1 MSIEE
6 LENSASFDI
15 KSEKAPEIMVI
26 GVGGGGNNAINNMYK
41 QNIKSVD
48 FVVCNTDRQ
57 ALDNSPVPTKL
68 LIGPTTTRGLGAGN
82 KPQLARAA
90 AEESVED
97 IDALFAPG
105 INMVFVTAGMGGGTG
120 TGAAPVVAR
129 VAKERGLLTIG
140 IVTIPFVFE
149 GKKKILKA
157 LDGAEEMSKYVD
169 ALLVINNERLND
181 IYGDLDFLNAF
192 GKADD
197 TLTIAAR
204 SISEIITE
212 DGYINLDF
220 NDVDNTL
227 RDGGA
232 AIISSGYGEGENRVS
247 KAFQS
252 AINSPLLKNRDILK
266 AKKLL
271 FNIYFAKNA
280 EHPFTMNE
288 TKEIASFVTSINPGV
303 DVIWGATVDDSL
315 GDTVKITILAAGF
328 DVTLREDNEDKAD
341 VITFKPDV
349 KPIEEEEDPEAEER
363 LRKTYGS
370 EKIDNIQ
377 REKDTKRYVALTPE
391 LMDDDSIVE
400 SLEKVPTYNRDKE
413 TAEMLNARVKASNEG
428 TPIIANNEKTNDG
441 DNQAGQVVSFM

>member
-15 KSEKAPEIMVI
+15 KSEKSPEIMVI

-41 QNIKSVD
+41 QSIKSVD

-57 ALDNSPVPTKL
+57 ALDNSPVPKKL

-90 AEESVED
+90 AEESVDD

-212 DGYINLDF
+212 EGYINLDF

-315 GDTVKITILAAGF
+315 GDKVKITILAAGF
-328 DVTLREDNEDKAD
+328 DVTLREDNDDNVD

-349 KPIEEEEDPEAEER
+349 KPVEEEEDPEADER

-428 TPIIANNEKTNDG
+428 TPIVNNDKTTEG
-441 DNQAGQVVSFM
+441 ENQTGQVVSFM

>member
-90 AEESVED
+90 AEESVDD

-212 DGYINLDF
+212 EGYINLDF

-271 FNIYFAKNA
+271 FNIYFAKKA

-315 GDTVKITILAAGF
+315 GDKVKITILAAGF

-341 VITFKPDV
+341 IITFKPDV
-349 KPIEEEEDPEAEER
+349 KPVEEEEDPEADER

-400 SLEKVPTYNRDKE
+400 SLERVPTYNRDKE
-413 TAEMLNARVKASNEG
+413 TTEMLNARVKASNEG
-428 TPIIANNEKTNDG
+428 TPIVVNNDKTSDSE
-441 DNQAGQVVSFM
+441 NQAGQVVSFT

>member
-15 KSEKAPEIMVI
+15 KCEKSPEIMVI

-90 AEESVED
+90 AEESVDD

-212 DGYINLDF
+212 EGYINLDF

-315 GDTVKITILAAGF
+315 GDKVKITILAAGF

-349 KPIEEEEDPEAEER
+349 KPVEEEEDPEADER

-428 TPIIANNEKTNDG
+428 TPIIANNEKPADSE
-441 DNQAGQVVSFM
+441 NQAGQVVSFM